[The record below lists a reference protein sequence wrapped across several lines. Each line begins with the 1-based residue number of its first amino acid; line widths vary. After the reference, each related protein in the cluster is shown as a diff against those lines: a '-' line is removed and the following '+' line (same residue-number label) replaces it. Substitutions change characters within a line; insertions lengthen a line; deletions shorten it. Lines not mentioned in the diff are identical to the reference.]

1 MLGLEKYN
9 YSQVNSS
16 ITETHFISTETN
28 EYCSDDYASVVLKY
42 GFQILG
48 VEECPEEPCHNN
60 KNKGFTSDGLDFSS
74 LIYPILI
81 WIDRCTASI
90 GGLGLIANFAAI
102 IILLRIKSGILFNR
116 SLAILAIIGGRQVKF
131 AEGLP
136 IGSFKVRINPTMLS
150 RLFEYKNFP
159 GTV

>member
-9 YSQVNSS
+9 YSQVNST
-16 ITETHFISTETN
+16 ITETN

-48 VEECPEEPCHNN
+48 VEECNYNETEELCHNN
-60 KNKGFTSDGLDFSS
+60 ENKGLTSDGLDFSS
-74 LIYPILI
+74 FIYPILL
-81 WIDRCTASI
+81 WIRRCTASI

>member
-9 YSQVNSS
+9 YSQVNST
-16 ITETHFISTETN
+16 ITETN

-60 KNKGFTSDGLDFSS
+60 SNKGDTSDGLNFSS
-74 LIYPILI
+74 LIYPILL

-90 GGLGLIANFAAI
+90 GGLGLIANIAAI
-102 IILLRIKSGILFNR
+102 IILLNIKTGRTLFNR
-116 SLAILAIIGGRQVKF
+116 TLAILAVIGGRQVKF
-131 AEGLP
+131 RVLNCQTTLRHL
-136 IGSFKVRINPTMLS
+136 I
-150 RLFEYKNFP
+150 
-159 GTV
+159 